1 VKRTQ
6 NFSKAVFNLSISSG
20 GRLVFASKTRMGI
33 HFPGCW
39 TYRLVKTLTTGT
51 SSAASRA
58 RDSELSA
65 KLSQSAASFNQATL
79 SCGLAALAAIWRHS
93 SASRRNLSE
102 LDSGIAAHM
111 PKTPSRTLR
120 QKLEGDKVPRTS
132 GLPGPADAQRA
143 SFLRPVREGSHFRAH
158 PRQNC
163 CR

>member
-102 LDSGIAAHM
+102 SESVIAAEYAQSSTDDTS
-111 PKTPSRTLR
+111 PKVA
-120 QKLEGDKVPRTS
+120 GDKASLVCPRSATVS
-132 GLPGPADAQRA
+132 ALLSNWKPIATNAESDSRRGT
-143 SFLRPVREGSHFRAH
+143 VH
-158 PRQNC
+158 
-163 CR
+163 